1 MHTTLPPLRVLPVAH
16 LPLVRGVID
25 QLGLEEV
32 IDAHLPKHV
41 LAKVSD
47 AECVKAM
54 LLSILSGRQALWKQ
68 DQWLGKIDAE
78 LLLGEG
84 VEAAAFHDTRLGV
97 ALDRLDEVGTDRIL
111 GDVVTRYLAGR
122 PADREGFSVHLDT
135 SSVSV
140 YGAYE
145 DAPEPT
151 PLHGYSKDKRP
162 DLKQLIFG
170 MSLHGSAG
178 IPLTMSVAKGNTSD
192 TVSNRDHLSKLAAL
206 LPERDRITV
215 VADCKAVDAETLGQ
229 LHKAGFHLVSLVPNS
244 HKVRGEMVSRAWT
257 EHPEVDAWP
266 VLESRPGEH
275 KGDPPRL
282 YRGHSYEQMAMI
294 QVGQTGDEKPL
305 LEAKRYRYLVVWSD
319 VLAGKFDRGLPERLQ
334 RESEDFLTQHE
345 RVFAKGFACEKD
357 ARSAANR
364 LLRKLELHTVEQEVR
379 CEEHR
384 VKRDK
389 PGRPRKGEAPQ
400 TETLWFVEF
409 SLEPDAEA
417 IAAARREASCFVLLS
432 DWLHDAWDDRRV
444 LAEYR
449 HQYIIEGHTGFRWL
463 KGPAAVAPVF
473 LNKPER
479 IRALGLI
486 LVLALMIRNHIQYTL
501 RQGMRERNRG
511 VDHPFRKKED
521 QKLTTEMAM
530 EWFGEIRSVLFADP
544 TGQWTR
550 LAPTLRP
557 QALDLLGLLGLS
569 PALFLVPPRRS
580 DPRNSTEIGE
590 EPRD

>member
-16 LPLVRGVID
+16 LPLIRGVID

-32 IDAHLPKHV
+32 IDAHLPKHT
-41 LAKVSD
+41 LAKISD
-47 AECVKAM
+47 VECVIAM
-54 LLSILSGRQALWKQ
+54 LFSILSGRQALWKQ
-68 DQWLGKIDAE
+68 DEWLGKIDAE

-84 VEAAAFHDTRLGV
+84 IDAAAFHDTRLGV
-97 ALDRLDEVGTDRIL
+97 ALDRLDDVGTDRIL
-111 GDVVTRYLAGR
+111 GDVVTRYLAAR
-122 PADREGFSVHLDT
+122 PADRGGFLVHMDT
-135 SSVSV
+135 TSVSL

-145 DAPEPT
+145 GVPEPT

-178 IPLTMSVAKGNTSD
+178 FPLTMSVANGNTSD
-192 TVSNRDHLSKLAAL
+192 TVSNRDHLTKLARL
-206 LPERDRITV
+206 LPARDRITV
-215 VADCKAVDAETLGQ
+215 VADCKVVDAETLGQ
-229 LHKAGFHLVSLVPNS
+229 LHNSGFHLVSLVPNS
-244 HKVRGEMVSRAWT
+244 HKVRGELVRRAWKD
-257 EHPEVDAWP
+257 HPEAERWP

-275 KGDPPRL
+275 KADPPRL
-282 YRGHSYEQMAMI
+282 YRGHSYEREALI
-294 QVGQTGDEKPL
+294 QLGQTEDNEPI
-305 LEAKRYRYLVVWSD
+305 LEARRYRYLVVWSD
-319 VLAGKFDRGLPERLQ
+319 ALAEKFDRGLPERLQ
-334 RESEDFLTQHE
+334 RESEALLAQHE

-357 ARSAANR
+357 ARNAADR
-364 LLRKLELHTVEQEVR
+364 LLKKLELHTVEHEVR
-379 CEEHR
+379 SEVR
-384 VKRDK
+384 TLKRDG
-389 PGRPRKGEAPQ
+389 PGRPRKGEEPQ

-409 SLEPDAEA
+409 CLEPNAAA
-417 IAAARREASCFVLLS
+417 IAAARQEASCFVLIT
-432 DWLHDAWDDRRV
+432 DWLLDTWDDRRV

-449 HQYIIEGHTGFRWL
+449 HQSIIEGHTGFRWL
-463 KGPAAVAPVF
+463 KGPAAVAPLF

-486 LVLALMIRNHIQYTL
+486 LVLALMVRNHIQYTL
-501 RQGMRERNRG
+501 RSGMRERKRG

-530 EWFGEIRSVLFADP
+530 EWFGEIQSVLFADP
-544 TGQWTR
+544 GGQWTR

-569 PALFLVPPRRS
+569 PSLFLVPPRRS
-580 DPRNSTEIGE
+580 GLRNSETIGE